1 LTSLPDLPVTRIL
14 PRLDEAL
21 THHASAVLVAPPGA
35 GKTTLVPIHL
45 LNASWRKDGMIV
57 LLEPRRLAA
66 RAAAR
71 RMAQLLGE
79 EPGETVG
86 YRMRLEN
93 KVSGKTRI
101 LVVTEG
107 VFARMI
113 LDDPD
118 LKGVAA
124 VLFDEFHERS
134 LDADFGL
141 ALALDVQAALRDDL
155 KILVMSATLDGAR
168 VASLLGDAPVI
179 ESEGRAFPADIRY
192 RDRKA
197 DERIEDA
204 MARAIRDALADE
216 TGSIL
221 AFLPGQGE
229 IERIARLL
237 EGRLPPNVLL
247 APLYGAMEGRDQDAA
262 IKPAPAGHRK
272 VVLATSIAETS
283 ITIDGVRVVIDSG
296 LARLPKYEPATGL
309 TRLETVRTSR
319 ASADQRAGR
328 AGRTEPGVAIRLWH
342 QGQTASLPAF
352 SPPEILE
359 ADLSG
364 LVLDAAAWGV
374 TDPATL
380 SLLDKP
386 PLPALKEAK
395 ALLSRLG
402 ALDDAGRLTADGEA
416 MRSLALPARL
426 AHMVAEAGKRG
437 EALRAAELAVL
448 LTERG
453 LGGNETDLDT
463 RMARFRNDRSD
474 RAQRAK
480 GLAKRLAANVP
491 NKGEPA
497 GSGVGRMLMD
507 AYPDRIAKARGA
519 TGQFLLANG
528 RGGEVDPAI
537 SLSRAS
543 WLVVA
548 DMTGK
553 AGRARI
559 LSAAEVSETEIRAAL
574 GDKIESGR
582 QVVYDPEKNAL
593 RTREAVRIG
602 AIALSEKPLA
612 APSGS
617 AADEGVIAAVREHGL
632 SILPWGK
639 EADILR
645 RRLGWLHRGLGDPWP
660 SMDDEALLE
669 RLEDWLLPFLTGE
682 AQLDRIPAHVLKNG
696 LMSLVP
702 FDLQRSVDQLAPTHF
717 AVPTGSNIPIR
728 YDAEE
733 PVIAVREHG
742 LDILPWGKETDILRR
757 RLGWLH
763 RGLGDPWP
771 SMDDE
776 ALLERLE
783 DWLLPFL
790 TGEAQLDRIPAHVLK
805 NGLLSLVPFDLQRS
819 VDQLAPTHFEVPTG
833 SNIPIRYD
841 AEEPVIAVRVQ
852 ELFGLGMHPAI
863 ANGKVPL
870 LLELLSPAHRPIQIT
885 RDLPGFWKGSW
896 ADVRSDMR
904 GRYPKHVWPEDP
916 ANAEA
921 TRRAKPRGT

>member
-1 LTSLPDLPVTRIL
+1 MPSLPDLPVTRIL
-14 PRLDEAL
+14 PALDAAL
-21 THHASAVLVAPPGA
+21 AGHASAVLVASPGA

-45 LNASWRKDGMIV
+45 LDAGWRGNGVIV

-71 RMAQLLGE
+71 RMASLLNE

-86 YRMRLEN
+86 YRMRLES
-93 KVSGKTRI
+93 KVSAKTRI

-118 LKGVAA
+118 LKGVAC

-141 ALALDVQAALRDDL
+141 ALALDVQAALRGDL

-179 ESEGRAFPADIRY
+179 ESEGRAYPVEIRH
-192 RDRKA
+192 RDRKS

-229 IERIARLL
+229 IERTARLL
-237 EGRLPPNVLL
+237 EDRLPANVVL

-262 IKPAPAGHRK
+262 IKPAPQGRRK

-309 TRLETVRTSR
+309 TRLETVRAAR
-319 ASADQRAGR
+319 AAVDQRAGR

-342 QGQTASLPAF
+342 EGQTAALPAF
-352 SPPEILE
+352 APPEILE

-364 LVLDAAAWGV
+364 LLLDCAAWGV

-380 SLLDKP
+380 AFLDAP
-386 PLPALKEAK
+386 PKPALAEAR
-395 ALLSRLG
+395 ALLTRLG
-402 ALDDAGRLTADGEA
+402 ALDASGRLTPDGEA
-416 MRSLALPARL
+416 MRALALPARL

-437 EALRAAELAVL
+437 EAQAAAELAVL

-453 LGGNETDLDT
+453 LGGNDPDLET
-463 RMARFRNDRSD
+463 RVSRFRSD
-474 RAQRAK
+474 RTERAMRAK
-480 GLAKRLAANVP
+480 GLARRLAASVP
-491 NKGEPA
+491 NKGAPA
-497 GSGVGRMLMD
+497 GSTIGRMLID

-528 RGGEVDPAI
+528 RGGEIDAGL
-537 SLSRAS
+537 SLSRAP

-548 DMTGK
+548 DMTGR

-559 LSAAEVSETEIRAAL
+559 LSTAEVSETDIRAAL
-574 GDKIESGR
+574 GEKIESGR

-593 RTREAVRIG
+593 RAREGSRIG
-602 AIALSEKPLA
+602 AIALSEKPLS
-612 APSGS
+612 APSGP

-632 SILPWGK
+632 AILPWSK
-639 EADILR
+639 EAEILR

-660 SMDDEALLE
+660 SMDDEHLLAK
-669 RLEDWLLPFLTGE
+669 LDDWLLPFLTGE
-682 AQLDRIPAHVLKNG
+682 AQLSRIPGHALKNG

-702 FDLQRSVDQLAPTHF
+702 FDLQRSVD
-717 AVPTGSNIPIR
+717 R
-728 YDAEE
+728 
-733 PVIAVREHG
+733 
-742 LDILPWGKETDILRR
+742 
-757 RLGWLH
+757 
-763 RGLGDPWP
+763 
-771 SMDDE
+771 
-776 ALLERLE
+776 
-783 DWLLPFL
+783 
-790 TGEAQLDRIPAHVLK
+790 
-805 NGLLSLVPFDLQRS
+805 
-819 VDQLAPTHFEVPTG
+819 LAPTHFEVPTG
-833 SNIPIRYD
+833 SHIPIRYD

-852 ELFGLGMHPAI
+852 ELFGLGEHPSI

-916 ANAEA
+916 ANAQA
-921 TRRAKPRGT
+921 TRRAKPRGA